1 MLLVKR
7 ICQFLRRPV
16 FEVMGWPASELEYW
30 SLFFSI
36 DDNKDKPIIVT
47 KTPTTISLVE
57 SKSCFRELMN

>member
-36 DDNKDKPIIVT
+36 DDNKDNPIIVT
-47 KTPTTISLVE
+47 KTPATISLVE
-57 SKSCFRELMN
+57 SKSRFRELMS

>member
-7 ICQFLRRPV
+7 ICQFLKRPV

-36 DDNKDKPIIVT
+36 DDNKDGPIIVT
-47 KTPTTISLVE
+47 KTPTTVTLVE
-57 SKSCFRELMN
+57 SKRRFREVMN

>member
-7 ICQFLRRPV
+7 ICQFLKRPV

-36 DDNKDKPIIVT
+36 DDNKDKPIIVR
-47 KTPTTISLVE
+47 KTPQTVTLVE
-57 SKSCFRELMN
+57 SKSRFRELMN